1 MGSKAK
7 STNYLI
13 QLSNIMRNLIF
24 SVLLETSPAILFESP
39 LTLEKDMTLPIPS
52 PVRQTRRLPFVLSLF
67 ALFGILHSVP
77 VHADVKLPAIFG
89 DHMVLQRDLAVSIW
103 GTAAP
108 GESVT
113 VTAGRDR
120 AATVTGPNGKWT
132 ATLGKLAASAKPVDV
147 TITGKNTLVL
157 HDVLIGDVWVCSG
170 QSNMEYGIK
179 AFLPKE
185 EFEETAEPQIR
196 VFMVPKVVAP
206 APEADI
212 APAPANAPLLGTWQ
226 ICSPD
231 MLSKTGEWS
240 GFPAVAYFFG
250 RDVHNFTHQPVGL
263 IGSCWGG
270 TRINC
275 WTSLQALESSPEM
288 KSFAVG
294 AAKFRDNYQQIKDNY
309 LNVVLPQWKAESE
322 RWNTENKAAVESYNA
337 AQAQWRQQARDAAA
351 AKKPAP
357 PRPVPPAV
365 PKEPRDPIHDNQ
377 TTCALF
383 NGMIAPLL
391 HFGIKGVVWYQG
403 ESNADN
409 PKFYETA
416 LPLLIN
422 DWRKQWAQ
430 GDFPFLFVQLPS
442 YMARKPSPSEGPWAG
457 FREAQARALSLP
469 ATGMAVTVDIGDAGN
484 IHPPDKWDVGARLA
498 LIAQHVAYG
507 QQGGIYSG
515 PTYKSFSVEGNKIR
529 IAFDNVGGGLIV
541 SNPPEHFYLGSKQ
554 PVPSA
559 PPAALEGFAI
569 AGADHKFV
577 WAKASIDGASI
588 TVSNDAV
595 PNPVAVRYAWAD
607 NPACNLYN
615 KEGLPAA
622 PFRTDDLPLAN
633 K

>member
-1 MGSKAK
+1 MRFPLFPTPLLTFRFRPTLA
-7 STNYLI
+7 I
-13 QLSNIMRNLIF
+13 CLSAF
-24 SVLLETSPAILFESP
+24 GGGLLAG
-39 LTLEKDMTLPIPS
+39 
-52 PVRQTRRLPFVLSLF
+52 PVR
-67 ALFGILHSVP
+67 
-77 VHADVKLPAIFG
+77 ADVKLPAIFG
-89 DHMVLQRDLAVSIW
+89 DHMVLQRDIGVPIW
-103 GTAAP
+103 GTATP

-113 VTAGRDR
+113 VTAGGDH
-120 AATVTGPNGKWT
+120 ATAVAGPDGRWT
-132 ATLGKLAASAKPVDV
+132 VTLGKLAVSAKPIDV

-157 HDVLIGDVWVCSG
+157 HDVLVGDVWVCSG

-185 EFEETAEPQIR
+185 EFDRTAEPQIR

-206 APEADI
+206 VPETDI
-212 APAPANAPLLGTWQ
+212 APAPTTAPLLGTWQ
-226 ICSPD
+226 VCSPD
-231 MLSKTGEWS
+231 TLSKTGEWS

-250 RDVHNFTHQPVGL
+250 RDVHGFTHQPVGL

-270 TRINC
+270 TRINS

-294 AAKFRDNYQQIKDNY
+294 AARFRDNYQQIRDTY
-309 LNVVLPQWKAESE
+309 LNVDLPRWKAESA
-322 RWNTENKAAVESYNA
+322 RWNEENKAALESYNA
-337 AQAQWRQQARDAAA
+337 AQAQWQQQAKEAAA

-357 PRPVPPAV
+357 PRPVAPAA

-377 TTCALF
+377 TTSALF

-409 PKFYETA
+409 PKFYQTA

-422 DWRKQWAQ
+422 DWRRQWTQ
-430 GDFPFLFVQLPS
+430 GDFPFLFVQLPN
-442 YMARKPSPSEGPWAG
+442 YMARKANPSEGPWAG

-484 IHPPDKWDVGARLA
+484 IHPADKWDVGDRLV
-498 LIAQHVAYG
+498 LVAQHVAYG
-507 QQGGIYSG
+507 QQGGVYYG
-515 PTYKSFSVEGNKIR
+515 PTYKSFSIEGNKVR
-529 IAFDNVGGGLIV
+529 IAFENVGGGLAI
-541 SNPPEHFYLGSKQ
+541 SNPPEHFFLSNKR

-559 PPAALEGFAI
+559 PPTELEGFAI

-577 WAKASIDGASI
+577 WARASIDGANVV
-588 TVSNDAV
+588 VSSDAV

-607 NPACNLYN
+607 NPACDLYN